1 MKRYGGW
8 YWYTTEKMNLLE
20 KHKCENGC
28 VFIMTKNL
36 LC

>member
-20 KHKCENGC
+20 NIVWKMD
-28 VFIMTKNL
+28 VFSL
-36 LC
+36 